1 MKLEVK
7 YWPKGRELLP
17 TGVNTEIDNAIEDA
31 LKPLGFERGD
41 SGIDGE
47 CRDITFER
55 PNLPREE

>member
-17 TGVNTEIDNAIEDA
+17 TGVNAQIDEAIEDA
-31 LKPLGFERGD
+31 LKLLGFERGD
-41 SGIDGE
+41 SGINAE

-55 PNLPREE
+55 PNLPNEE